1 MQPIFSIGIIY
12 TDAHLVEIAVLVS
25 NGRYSGGTAIYVS
38 SEELVE
44 LGRKILNFPKNLSD
58 VVEEH
63 FGEPESYSYLN
74 FRFRCTDNLGHVGV
88 EVTMYENW
96 DNAISKETRSR
107 LYVLL
112 PVEPAGLDEFAKG
125 LILMGETKQ
134 GSVDIKVV

>member
-125 LILMGETKQ
+125 LVLMGETEQ
-134 GSVDIKVV
+134 GSVVMKVV

>member
-88 EVTMYENW
+88 EVTMYDNW
-96 DNAISKETRSR
+96 DNAVSKDTRSR

-112 PVEPAGLDEFAKG
+112 PIEPSGLDEFAKG
-125 LILMGETKQ
+125 LVLMGETKQ
-134 GSVDIKVV
+134 GSVVMKVV

>member
-44 LGRKILNFPKNLSD
+44 LGRKLLNFPKNLSD